1 MGTRSLTY
9 VYDGKRESGD
19 PVVCMYRQM
28 DGYPSGHGSELA
40 TYLSA
45 FTIVNGICGSE
56 TPRTANGMSC
66 LAAQLVAHFKTG
78 IGNFYLLPTVQD
90 QDSGQEYE
98 YHIYEGAE
106 EFTLEIDVFSNGYKT
121 PKKLLF
127 SGPVGELQT
136 YIDTPQEEE
145 T

>member
-9 VYDGKRESGD
+9 VYDGNRESGT

-45 FTIVNGICGSE
+45 FTIVNGIRGSE
-56 TPRTANGMSC
+56 TARTANGMSC
-66 LAAQLVAHFKTG
+66 LAAQLVAFFKTE
-78 IGNFYLLPTVQD
+78 IGQFYLMPTVQD

-98 YHIYEGAE
+98 YHIYEGVE
-106 EFTLEIDVFSNGYKT
+106 EFALEIDVFSNGYKT
-121 PKKLLF
+121 PKQLLF
-127 SGPVGELQT
+127 SGPINELQT
-136 YIDTPQEEE
+136 YIDTPEEQES
-145 T
+145 